1 MLLTDPKGIFGFQN
15 IAPVVSKQVLAQQGP
30 AFAEVMNAV
39 SAKLTN
45 EALQRMNGA
54 VDLQN
59 QKPADVARRFLRE
72 NGLL

>member
-1 MLLTDPKGIFGFQN
+1 
-15 IAPVVSKQVLAQQGP
+15 
-30 AFAEVMNAV
+30 MNSV

-45 EALQRMNGA
+45 DALQGMNGA
-54 VDLQN
+54 VDLQH